1 MQTLDSIQRTLT
13 LRKAELF
20 ERFRIKNLAI
30 FGSYAR
36 NEQRSDSDID
46 ILVEFD
52 APVGIEF
59 IELAD
64 QLESILKLRVDLVSR
79 SGIKPKYYR
88 AISNDLKYVGTICT
102 YC

>member
-1 MQTLDSIQRTLT
+1 MQTLDTIQKTLEP
-13 LRKAELF
+13 RKAELF

-46 ILVEFD
+46 MLVEFD

-59 IELAD
+59 IDLAD
-64 QLESILKLRVDLVSR
+64 QLESILELRVDLVSR
-79 SGIKPKYYR
+79 TGIKPKYFK
-88 AISNDLKYVGTICT
+88 AISGDLKYV
-102 YC
+102 

>member
-52 APVGIEF
+52 AVGIEF

-88 AISNDLKYVGTICT
+88 AISNDLKYV
-102 YC
+102 

>member
-36 NEQRSDSDID
+36 NEQRSDS

-88 AISNDLKYVGTICT
+88 AISNDLKYV
-102 YC
+102 